1 MNKMQEIICIICP
14 LSCQIKIRVKNK
26 KIIFLEGNK
35 CRRGREYVK
44 QEFYNPQRVLATT
57 IKVKNS
63 DSFPL
68 LSVRTDKSIPKG
80 KLRECMQY
88 LANIKVEAPIKIG
101 QVIVSNI
108 LNTGTNVIATRKLKS
123 CD

>member
-1 MNKMQEIICIICP
+1 MMNKMQEIICIICP

-26 KIIFLEGNK
+26 KIVSLENNK
-35 CRRGREYVK
+35 CRRGREYAK
-44 QEFYNPQRVLATT
+44 QEFYNPQRVLTTT

-63 DSFPL
+63 NSFPL
-68 LSVRTDKSIPKG
+68 LPVRTDKSIPKG

-88 LANIKVEAPIKIG
+88 LTNIEVEAPAKIG

-108 LNTGTNVIATRKLKS
+108 LNTGTNVIATRKLRS
-123 CD
+123 